1 MVKNEDYRETL
12 IELVRATG
20 QELID
25 RAPDLVGE
33 NVNGLDSFSIYI
45 HYPTELD
52 SLPTID
58 VNKSFTSKNSLHIV
72 LDAHK

>member
-1 MVKNEDYRETL
+1 MVMNDDYRATL

-33 NVNGLDSFSIYI
+33 NVEGLDGFTIYI
-45 HYPTELD
+45 HYPTKLD

-58 VNKSFTSKNSLHIV
+58 VSKSFVSKNSLHVI